1 MKILVIAL
9 SGIGD
14 ALMFT
19 PSLKKL
25 NEDFSSAE
33 VDILSMYKGVKEIYE
48 KLPGVNKVLYHDFL
62 NSPRIDSLTFV
73 LKLRNKYDITINVYP
88 SNRKEYNLISYL
100 IGAERRASINYLRK
114 GKSNLSFLNN
124 VLITENDKLHNVEE
138 NILLCERLSGIKSD
152 SISPLQIVLSQ
163 EEINFAEDF
172 LSKNSIN
179 DELVIGF
186 HPGCSPLKN
195 HEKRRWE
202 TEKFALLAQK
212 LIDSYSAKI
221 LVFGGPEEE
230 PIKEKIVRLTNSKN
244 ILTVKANSILQTAAV
259 MNRCNLFITND
270 SSLMHIAAALKL
282 NTVVI
287 LGPTNKN
294 YIYPW
299 KTEFKIASLALDC
312 SPCFYYSPKH
322 LSCSRSDVKFKC
334 IKELDVNLVYDKAAE
349 FLNNS

>member
-19 PSLKKL
+19 PSLTKL
-25 NEDFSSAE
+25 NEDFPTAE
-33 VDILSMYKGVKEIYE
+33 VDILAMYKGVKEIYE
-48 KLPGVNKVLYHDFL
+48 KLPGVNKVLYHNFL
-62 NSPRIDSLTFV
+62 NSSKINSLRFV
-73 LKLRNKYDITINVYP
+73 LNLRNKYDITINVYP

-100 IGAERRASINYLRK
+100 IGAERRAAVNYLRK
-114 GKSNLSFLNN
+114 GKSNFSFLNN
-124 VLITENDKLHNVEE
+124 VLITENDNLHNVEE

-152 SISPLQIVLSQ
+152 SISPLQIVLSK
-163 EEINFAEDF
+163 EEIKFAHDF
-172 LSKNSIN
+172 LDKNNIK

-195 HEKRRWE
+195 HDKRRWE
-202 TEKFALLAQK
+202 SEKFSLLAQK

-230 PIKEKIVRLTNSKN
+230 LIKEKIIRLANSKN
-244 ILTVKANSILQTAAV
+244 IFTVKADSILQTAAV

-282 NTVVI
+282 KTVVI

-299 KTEFKIASLALDC
+299 KTEFKIASLELEC

-322 LSCSRSDVKFKC
+322 LSCNRDDIKFKC

-349 FLNNS
+349 FLKNS